1 MKTLKELR
9 LENGL
14 SIIDMATKASVS
26 FGTIVRIEN
35 GLPTKPVTKRK
46 ITKALHKRLSDIDF
60 NLSYKLP
67 LAFLVSNFL
76 HDIIHRRISKPQM
89 TTWTLVNL

>member
-14 SIIDMATKASVS
+14 SIIDLSTKAGVS
-26 FGTIVRIEN
+26 FGTIVRIER

-46 ITKALHKRLSDIDF
+46 FAKALHTRLSDIDF

-67 LAFLVSNFL
+67 
-76 HDIIHRRISKPQM
+76 
-89 TTWTLVNL
+89 